1 MDCGSPDKG
10 LPLFVGRERSLLK
23 FATVASGSSGNC
35 SVITDGSTHILID
48 AGVSARR
55 ITTGLKSLGIQP
67 GELSAIL
74 ITHEHSDHISGI
86 PVLCRQLDVE
96 LYTAEGT
103 AREICRKNPELQSR
117 FRVFDPGERFA
128 LGDLVV
134 GSFPVSH
141 DCVSPVGYTV
151 TRGDRKLTFCTDLGV
166 VTQPVLE
173 AVQGA
178 STLVAEYNYDPEML
192 RTGPYP
198 EYLKSRIA
206 GQRGHLSNQVGAQL
220 TRWAVERGTRQVVL
234 AHLSKEN
241 NQPATARLAAQ
252 AGIGEREQSVE
263 LCVAPR
269 SEASAWMEV

>member
-1 MDCGSPDKG
+1 MGCGMPDKW
-10 LPLFVGRERSLLK
+10 LPLFVRRERSLLK

-103 AREICRKNPELQSR
+103 AREICRKNPELQPR

-151 TRGDRKLTFCTDLGV
+151 TRGD
-166 VTQPVLE
+166 
-173 AVQGA
+173 
-178 STLVAEYNYDPEML
+178 
-192 RTGPYP
+192 
-198 EYLKSRIA
+198 
-206 GQRGHLSNQVGAQL
+206 QVGAQL

-241 NQPATARLAAQ
+241 NQPATAKLAAQ
-252 AGIGEREQSVE
+252 AGIGEQQVE

>member
-103 AREICRKNPELQSR
+103 ARLRLRSYRRALC
-117 FRVFDPGERFA
+117 PG
-128 LGDLVV
+128 
-134 GSFPVSH
+134 
-141 DCVSPVGYTV
+141 
-151 TRGDRKLTFCTDLGV
+151 
-166 VTQPVLE
+166 
-173 AVQGA
+173 
-178 STLVAEYNYDPEML
+178 
-192 RTGPYP
+192 GP
-198 EYLKSRIA
+198 
-206 GQRGHLSNQVGAQL
+206 GGG
-220 TRWAVERGTRQVVL
+220 
-234 AHLSKEN
+234 
-241 NQPATARLAAQ
+241 
-252 AGIGEREQSVE
+252 
-263 LCVAPR
+263 
-269 SEASAWMEV
+269 

>member
-1 MDCGSPDKG
+1 M
-10 LPLFVGRERSLLK
+10 
-23 FATVASGSSGNC
+23 
-35 SVITDGSTHILID
+35 
-48 AGVSARR
+48 
-55 ITTGLKSLGIQP
+55 
-67 GELSAIL
+67 
-74 ITHEHSDHISGI
+74 
-86 PVLCRQLDVE
+86 
-96 LYTAEGT
+96 
-103 AREICRKNPELQSR
+103 
-117 FRVFDPGERFA
+117 
-128 LGDLVV
+128 

-141 DCVSPVGYTV
+141 DCFSPVGYTV

-241 NQPATARLAAQ
+241 NQPATAKLAAQ